1 MNKELIDKYYVKN
14 YDALLFATKKNL
26 NRIQQEYAND
36 ILTMLYLHLIEKKSL
51 KFNSTEKFFAY
62 SILWIVNN
70 IRFPRT
76 PVYML
81 INQTNQKRK
90 GGKQGQAIADYSID
104 NLDKPIEIMDES
116 ISEEEQLESEYII
129 QNRINQVYLT
139 VSELPLDEQI
149 LFNLVFVRGLTSGRK
164 LAKHLNISAT
174 SVLNLIKGLKLKLKN
189 DIYIMENNNL
199 K

>member
-116 ISEEEQLESEYII
+116 ISEEEQLETEYII

-174 SVLNLIKGLKLKLKN
+174 SALNLIKGLKQKLKN